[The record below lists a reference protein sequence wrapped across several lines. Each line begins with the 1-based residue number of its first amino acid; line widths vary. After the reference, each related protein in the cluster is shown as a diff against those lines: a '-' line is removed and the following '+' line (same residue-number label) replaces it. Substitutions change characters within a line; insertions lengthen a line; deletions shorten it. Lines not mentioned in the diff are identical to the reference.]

1 MPRGEKDMHKR
12 LNLFIL
18 ISTLM
23 GTSGALAADISVQ
36 QSAPPQAFALSSG
49 QDSYSTASGWYL
61 RGDLNHHWSQ
71 VRGIEYITYGAG
83 EAVPGTNEFTW
94 TDLSGAWSLG
104 AGVGY
109 QINKH
114 LRTDLTADYWLNS
127 DFRGSTTGTCS
138 SGEPCT
144 SSDWS
149 SYRALLVMANAY
161 VDLGTYAGI
170 TPYVGGGIGGAWVK
184 WNDLTNE
191 TEDGSWIHRGGKG
204 WRFAWSLMAGASYC
218 LTDSLELDAGYRFT
232 RINGG
237 KMFDYTSYVG
247 PGFDKGFNVHEA
259 RAGLRYSFGG
269 PSLHCTSQPQE
280 VAFEQPS
287 YEAPSPVYKY

>member
-1 MPRGEKDMHKR
+1 MHRK
-12 LNLFIL
+12 LNLFVVASL
-18 ISTLM
+18 LL
-23 GTSGALAADISVQ
+23 GTSGALAADIPVQ
-36 QSAPPQAFALSSG
+36 YSAVDVPPQAFAQSSV
-49 QDSYSTASGWYL
+49 QDSYSTAGGWYL

-83 EAVPGTNEFTW
+83 EVAPGTNQFTW

-109 QINKH
+109 QINRH
-114 LRTDLTADYWLNS
+114 LRTDLTADYWFKS
-127 DFRGSTTGTCS
+127 DFRGSTSGTCA
-138 SGEPCT
+138 SGDPCT

-161 VDLGTYAGI
+161 VDLGTYAGV

-191 TEDGSWIHRGGKG
+191 TEDGSWVHRGGKG

-218 LTDSLELDAGYRFT
+218 LTDTLELDAGYRFT
-232 RINGG
+232 RIHGG
-237 KMFDYTSYVG
+237 RTFDLAGAVG
-247 PGFDKGFNVHEA
+247 PGFDRGFNVHEA

-269 PSLHCTSQPQE
+269 PSLNCAAQPQE

-287 YEAPSPVYKY
+287 YEAPAPVYKY